1 MTARITLAD
10 TALLADVSGAL
21 FHPES
26 ATLVVADLHL
36 EKGSHF
42 ARRGQFLPP
51 YDTRATLDRLG
62 RALRRFRPRRV
73 ACLGDSFHDAEAGA
87 RLDPAD
93 REQVQR
99 MVAAQPWT
107 WIAGNHDP
115 EIPAGLGGEVVD
127 ELALGALRLRHL
139 PSQGSAPGEVCGH
152 LHPKAS
158 VDTRGGRITAPCF
171 VTDGSRMV
179 MPAFG
184 AYAGGLDCLDPAVS
198 ALFGRAGF
206 RVLMLG
212 RERLHLVAKAQLARR
227 LPAQG

>member
-1 MTARITLAD
+1 
-10 TALLADVSGAL
+10 
-21 FHPES
+21 
-26 ATLVVADLHL
+26 
-36 EKGSHF
+36 
-42 ARRGQFLPP
+42 
-51 YDTRATLDRLG
+51 
-62 RALRRFRPRRV
+62 
-73 ACLGDSFHDAEAGA
+73 
-87 RLDPAD
+87 
-93 REQVQR
+93 

-115 EIPAGLGGEVVD
+115 EIPAGLGGEVAD

-139 PSQGSAPGEVCGH
+139 PSPAPATGEVCGH

-184 AYAGGLDCLDPAVS
+184 AYAGGLDCMDEAVS
-198 ALFGRAGF
+198 GLFGRAGF